1 MGDAFEASAIMA
13 KTNPNDLLMILVNQS
28 IELYQT
34 HELFGLIEESKTLC
48 DFQTLPVLALST
60 SA

>member
-1 MGDAFEASAIMA
+1 
-13 KTNPNDLLMILVNQS
+13 MILVNQS